1 MKRVFA
7 FLKPRTS
14 EFNKDLVKVAT
25 KLSALKDQVEPL
37 RSKTNQVEAFVELI
51 QILYKFQEGRM
62 LDKAILALRK
72 RNDESLSLIL
82 RELRGFN
89 KYIKALDKRHN
100 LSEPGEAICAYCISF
115 YCGGAKEADLVPIS
129 YILENEAVLKKQFRE
144 HAVNG
149 IKPCSEWYLAND
161 ILARVMIADV
171 IEWLESLMSE
181 INENFTQEEF

>member
-51 QILYKFQEGRM
+51 QILYKFQEGRA

-115 YCGGAKEADLVPIS
+115 YCGGAKESDLVPIS

-161 ILARVMIADV
+161 ILARVMIVDV
-171 IEWLESLMSE
+171 IDWIELLIAE
-181 INENFTQEEF
+181 INKNFNEE